1 MYARSKHV
9 FPTAPS
15 PTVTNL
21 SDRSPR
27 ASPEPFIFSM
37 SDCPSDSMI
46 LIGPPET
53 GSAAAEVV
61 LAVADDVG
69 DMLTDV
75 TVVVVISGFG

>member
-1 MYARSKHV
+1 
-9 FPTAPS
+9 
-15 PTVTNL
+15 
-21 SDRSPR
+21 
-27 ASPEPFIFSM
+27 M

-46 LIGPPET
+46 FIGPPET

-75 TVVVVISGFG
+75 TVVVVVVVAISGFG